1 MKHNSNHTCHGLR
14 RWAINRRN
22 EQQFSGRQPVE
33 DPTARVS
40 ALLRAAALRDAGAYD
55 AARLRR

>member
-40 ALLRAAALRDAGAYD
+40 ALLRAARPAAAALRDAGA
-55 AARLRR
+55 RR